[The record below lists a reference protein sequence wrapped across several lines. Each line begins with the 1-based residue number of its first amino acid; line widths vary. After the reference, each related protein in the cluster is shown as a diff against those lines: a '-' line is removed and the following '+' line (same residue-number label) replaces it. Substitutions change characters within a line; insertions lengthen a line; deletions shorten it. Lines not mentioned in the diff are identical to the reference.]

1 MNKSNLIPVL
11 KSFSKDEI
19 KEFEKFLNSPF
30 FGCAKFVLKFYKVL
44 IKYYPVFNEDDIKK
58 EKIFGIVYKDKK
70 YNDALTRRII
80 SDLIRYSEEYMTYK
94 NFKKNDIYRSSCSL
108 HELRIR
114 NLEIYSG

>member
-58 EKIFGIVYKDKK
+58 EK
-70 YNDALTRRII
+70 
-80 SDLIRYSEEYMTYK
+80 YSELYIK
-94 NFKKNDIYRSSCSL
+94 
-108 HELRIR
+108 IR
-114 NLEIYSG
+114 NTMTL